1 MNKKVPITVSG
12 NILSELSEKIPNNI
26 IALNELIKNS
36 YDARATEV
44 KIILDTEN
52 STLSIIDDGIGM
64 DVDDVERLFH
74 ISSSEKRYGIDS
86 GYEGRLLQG
95 SKGLGFLSVFKFG
108 RNVTWKTFKNG
119 RVNEFSVDFDLLI
132 QEYNLTNKTIDIREV
147 QDNVF
152 SGTTIIIQIDEY
164 NIESLKNYFNVEMN
178 RLKILNSFIKDR
190 SRNGSVDI
198 TIDKSFSI
206 QIIIDNEKFETD
218 KNLNLATQNLSQ
230 QLFRIKYNSDE
241 EDLKFYKED
250 ELLFSEKI
258 PFSSVRYTLSID
270 LMSYSL
276 KSRGK
281 ERINSLF
288 YNINTNELT
297 PLLFVNQNI
306 FNNYTIFN
314 TEIMTVKKF
323 SDIFKQLIGFISIKS
338 DDGELDFNSDRT
350 QFSQNVLTD
359 DILQFIEKINLKIQ
373 LVGSSLKKEMRD
385 INAFNQDSIDEETL
399 DEFLRDNNFLEYV
412 KPDFKLK
419 QFLIPKLNSEKKTVE
434 IWLFDKYVP
443 LAILQKEKEMK
454 QMQSIDAWLGYRTL
468 EEQIEDF
475 CELINSATQYKIDGT
490 IVAEFDQKEGKWEII
505 KETQDFF
512 EKTILDLKAVQPPKI
527 QCIQN
532 TVEMGRDY
540 SLNELFKVWNS
551 FNQEDIGIRFELDK
565 EGNDTIHYNS
575 SKGEV
580 NFGRLGEHKIIIEI
594 TDKKTALVHQS
605 DFIFRVIQKT
615 YEIPNTSTENRK
627 FIESPIN
634 VIPNYK
640 PDIIHFIDELN
651 RVFYDDNYNT
661 IPVVSYRALVEIV
674 VRDILSNL
682 GIDKEESL
690 LRNYSKVIDKS
701 SAIIED
707 SSLDNDDKRTLI
719 TLLTSLQSQTEKEA
733 FLAFLNLS
741 THGGPRIITKTEA
754 LTKAKEIK
762 FLVGI
767 LYLTHCK

>member
-178 RLKILNSFIKDR
+178 RLKILNSFIKDQ

-218 KNLNLATQNLSQ
+218 KNLNLATQNLPQ

-250 ELLFSEKI
+250 KLLFSEKI

-281 ERINSLF
+281 EKINSLF

-297 PLLFVNQNI
+297 PLLGS
-306 FNNYTIFN
+306 
-314 TEIMTVKKF
+314 VK
-323 SDIFKQLIGFISIKS
+323 
-338 DDGELDFNSDRT
+338 
-350 QFSQNVLTD
+350 
-359 DILQFIEKINLKIQ
+359 
-373 LVGSSLKKEMRD
+373 
-385 INAFNQDSIDEETL
+385 
-399 DEFLRDNNFLEYV
+399 
-412 KPDFKLK
+412 
-419 QFLIPKLNSEKKTVE
+419 
-434 IWLFDKYVP
+434 
-443 LAILQKEKEMK
+443 
-454 QMQSIDAWLGYRTL
+454 
-468 EEQIEDF
+468 
-475 CELINSATQYKIDGT
+475 
-490 IVAEFDQKEGKWEII
+490 
-505 KETQDFF
+505 
-512 EKTILDLKAVQPPKI
+512 
-527 QCIQN
+527 
-532 TVEMGRDY
+532 
-540 SLNELFKVWNS
+540 
-551 FNQEDIGIRFELDK
+551 
-565 EGNDTIHYNS
+565 
-575 SKGEV
+575 
-580 NFGRLGEHKIIIEI
+580 
-594 TDKKTALVHQS
+594 
-605 DFIFRVIQKT
+605 
-615 YEIPNTSTENRK
+615 
-627 FIESPIN
+627 
-634 VIPNYK
+634 
-640 PDIIHFIDELN
+640 
-651 RVFYDDNYNT
+651 
-661 IPVVSYRALVEIV
+661 
-674 VRDILSNL
+674 
-682 GIDKEESL
+682 
-690 LRNYSKVIDKS
+690 
-701 SAIIED
+701 
-707 SSLDNDDKRTLI
+707 
-719 TLLTSLQSQTEKEA
+719 
-733 FLAFLNLS
+733 
-741 THGGPRIITKTEA
+741 
-754 LTKAKEIK
+754 
-762 FLVGI
+762 
-767 LYLTHCK
+767 